1 MPDTAKIGQETAE
14 DAAMPGA
21 EFELSTFFPYLTRV
35 FYTHVTRAVSDVYV
49 SRYDMKPAEWRT
61 MAILGADKA
70 LTAAQIVELSSMDK
84 VSVSRAVTRLRG
96 RGWLDEA
103 ANPADA
109 RSRILRLSDDG
120 RAVYFDLV
128 PRLLAVEE
136 ALLADLD
143 AGEIAQMKQLMTKIQ
158 TASDRL
164 ATRDPQT

>member
-1 MPDTAKIGQETAE
+1 MPDTARNRQDQIETGEAQ
-14 DAAMPGA
+14 AGPG
-21 EFELSTFFPYLTRV
+21 FERATFFPYITRV

-109 RSRILRLSDDG
+109 RSRILQLSEEG
-120 RAVYFDLV
+120 CNVYFDLV
-128 PRLLAVEE
+128 PRLLSVEE

-143 AGEIAQMKQLMTKIQ
+143 DAEIEQMKRLMSKIQ
-158 TASDRL
+158 AASDKL
-164 ATRDPQT
+164 SE